1 MSVATLYSI
10 ANLQSDALS
19 LAKSINT
26 ALRGDKSHD
35 NTNT

>member
-1 MSVATLYSI
+1 MSTATLYSI
-10 ANLQSDALS
+10 AHLQNDALS

-26 ALRGDKSHD
+26 ALRGDKSHA